1 MIRVPCLWHPAPSRA
16 QNAYVLFQAVL
27 PREVSG
33 TLRLRVFGVSLYRI
47 YLDGEEI
54 GEGPA
59 RFSPDR
65 PEYDEFHAATSG
77 EERVLSAIVHD
88 YGVHTRF
95 LMGGIHPFL
104 QCEAIGPSG
113 PVPLEWRC
121 AELSAFEPI
130 ERRVNGQLGWM
141 ESCDTRRLPDL
152 RLAYDGEGWTE
163 PAVIPNPLGAEA
175 AYAPKTV
182 GDCLGLPTEAIEIA
196 RGAYADRFGYVNDD
210 PPLRFLSR
218 DLQPRLPA
226 DGFWIR
232 YDLGR
237 IGLYRPRI
245 SIEAPAGTIVE
256 AGYSESLTDGKVHP
270 VITLSASTSCNMDRW
285 VAKGGSQE
293 LRTFVPRGFRYL
305 EIHVAAPG
313 TEAGVLRAEGTMRT
327 LYDRPAGSF
336 RCDDP
341 LLNEIW
347 SMGANTLQACCEDA
361 LIDTPTRERGQW
373 LGDAAV
379 TGMETLSAV
388 YGNLELVRRGLL
400 QASYRRR
407 SEDGLAA
414 GLCPGQEAYLT
425 SYALYWIIGCVRYS
439 RLTGSAELL
448 REGYDTAERTLGF
461 FFGHMGLTGTCP
473 PRDTWDFLDWGHSV
487 DPGEVNVSLNL
498 ILLMALERMADW
510 ERALGQEDKAALR
523 LSQAAGIRRIA
534 RERYSTGEGL
544 LAKSVP
550 AKGASLPADRKAG
563 FHATVLG
570 LLAGVFDERTT
581 PLAVDFVKRHMASC
595 FPNDPEAPRLAH
607 PDAANDRLITP
618 SFAHF
623 SLQALWEAGEA
634 DFVLDQYRT
643 CWGWML
649 EQGATTLLEVFD
661 TRWSHCHPWSAAP
674 TWQLSRYLLGLVPEP
689 DEEDALRYRL
699 LFQPGSVTSA
709 SGVLPPLTD
718 KGASIRI
725 EWSREEAGGWTYS
738 LTTDRPIRIRLEGNP
753 DTERRVVDG
762 SVSTVDDG
770 LDGEL
775 EGPFGEWFEVR
786 RSLELTFVAKG

>member
-1 MIRVPCLWHPAPSRA
+1 MIDVPCLWHPAPSRP
-16 QNAYVLFQAVL
+16 QNVYVLFQA
-27 PREVSG
+27 RISG
-33 TLRLRVFGVSLYRI
+33 QAAGAGRLRLRVFGVSLYRL
-47 YLDGEEI
+47 YWDGEEI

-65 PEYDEFHAATSG
+65 PEYDELELALDGG
-77 EERVLSAIVHD
+77 EHVLSALVHD
-88 YGVHTRF
+88 YGVHTRI
-95 LMGGIHPFL
+95 LMGGLPPFL
-104 QCEAIGPSG
+104 QCEATGPNG
-113 PVPLEWRC
+113 ALPLEWRC
-121 AELSAFEPI
+121 QELSAFEPT

-141 ESCDTRRLPDL
+141 ESCDTRLLPDL
-152 RLAYDGEGWTE
+152 RQAFEGAGWRE
-163 PAVIPNPLGAEA
+163 PVVVERPLGEA
-175 AYAPKTV
+175 IYGLKTI
-182 GDCLGLPTEAIEIA
+182 GDCLSLPVEAEEIA
-196 RGAYADRFGYVNDD
+196 RGEYADRFGYVDDD

-218 DLQPRLPA
+218 DLRPA
-226 DGFWIR
+226 VPSDGFWVR

-237 IGLYRPRI
+237 IGLYRP
-245 SIEAPAGTIVE
+245 SLEIEAPAGAIVE
-256 AGYSESLTDGKVHP
+256 AGYSESLTDGRVHP

-285 VAKGGSQE
+285 VAKGGRQA
-293 LRTFVPRGFRYL
+293 LQTFVPRGFRYL
-305 EIHVAAPG
+305 EVHVAASPS
-313 TEAGVLRAEGTMRT
+313 EARVWRAEGEMRT

-336 RCDDP
+336 QCADP

-347 SMGANTLQACCEDA
+347 SMGEATLQACCEDA

-379 TGMETLSAV
+379 AGMETLSVV

-407 SEDGLAA
+407 IEDGLAA

-439 RLTGSAELL
+439 RLTGSLELL
-448 REGYDTAERTLGF
+448 RECSDTAERTLAF
-461 FFGHMGLTGTCP
+461 FVSHMGTRGTCP
-473 PRDTWDFLDWGHSV
+473 PPGTWDFLDWGHSV
-487 DPGEVNVSLNL
+487 PPGEINVSLNL
-498 ILLMALERMADW
+498 LLLLALKEMAAW
-510 ERALGQEDKAALR
+510 ERALGRADRAELR
-523 LSQAAGIRRIA
+523 LSQAEKLRRIA
-534 RERYSTGEGL
+534 GESYSTEEGL

-550 AKGASLPADRKAG
+550 TEGESAPEGRRAG

-570 LLAGVFDERTT
+570 LLNGLFDERTK
-581 PLAVDFVKRHMASC
+581 PLAIEFVKRHMASC
-595 FPNDPEAPRLAH
+595 FPNDPQAPRLSH
-607 PDAANDRLITP
+607 PDAASDRLITP

-634 DFVLDQYRT
+634 DFVLEQYRS

-709 SGVLPPLTD
+709 SGVLPLLTD
-718 KGASIRI
+718 KGSSICI
-725 EWSREEAGGWTYS
+725 EWSREEAGGWTYA
-738 LTTDRPIRIRLEGNP
+738 LTTDRPVRIRMENGNIVRQ
-753 DTERRVVDG
+753 EIDG
-762 SVSTVDDG
+762 KEEAAGEQQENDWIEVS
-770 LDGEL
+770 
-775 EGPFGEWFEVR
+775 
-786 RSLELTFVAKG
+786 RSLTLSFA